1 MGFLGKLRWEKQKLK
16 QRAHYEEELK
26 KAEARKHGH
35 VEPLFQPL
43 QALRGSADAASFWG
57 QMFSRLFWIAST
69 MKLPCAVRRAGRI
82 SERPDGSRHISAYK
96 VRHCLS
102 R

>member
-43 QALRGSADAASFWG
+43 QALRGSPA
-57 QMFSRLFWIAST
+57 
-69 MKLPCAVRRAGRI
+69 
-82 SERPDGSRHISAYK
+82 RPLRNSGSRCSVIYAGSPQP
-96 VRHCLS
+96 
-102 R
+102 